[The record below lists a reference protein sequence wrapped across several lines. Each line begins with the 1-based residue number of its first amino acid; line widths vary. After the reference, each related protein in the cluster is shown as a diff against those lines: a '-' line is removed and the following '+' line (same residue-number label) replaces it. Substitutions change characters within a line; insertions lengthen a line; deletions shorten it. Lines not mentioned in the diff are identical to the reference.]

1 MVWAIGWGVS
11 MNQAKAKD
19 YLRWQLLWRI
29 GISVLL
35 MWLLLAPWLLLSVQK
50 EMQNTLDN
58 RLAASAKMLMSLM
71 SQYDLDPLVN
81 GTQRSPLF
89 DQTDNLDLPATL
101 ACKVANVAGD
111 IIAVSHDAPESVLT
125 TTQQGY
131 QNRMQDGE
139 PWRVFNLSQAGLTIT
154 TAERLETRDTLM
166 RSVVIAAGL
175 PFFLSLA
182 GTLAVVWFGIL
193 HGFKPLHSLSESM
206 ARRNTE
212 DLTSLVWEQRPAEVR
227 PLVDE
232 INRLLQRMQQSLLRE
247 RRFTGDVAHE
257 LRTPL
262 AGIKTQ
268 LQVARLT
275 DGGKAMHALLQA
287 EKATDRLQRTL
298 DQLLLLARV
307 EGDGQLTE
315 TARLPVAEINNMALS
330 DVQHLAKQHQVT
342 LRFNDDVDE
351 KIQASAILL
360 SAALRNLLENAI
372 RHAPENSVVT
382 LSATEQQGQ
391 LHWTVEDE
399 GPGVSEK
406 LLSDLTRRFVHGHQ
420 NSGSGLGLAIVDAI
434 VRRFKGELHIKNG
447 VAKGLLVTI
456 SIPLQSGV

>member
-1 MVWAIGWGVS
+1 MKP
-11 MNQAKAKD
+11 AKAKD

-29 GISVLL
+29 GIAVLL
-35 MWLLLAPWLLLSVQK
+35 MWLLLAPWLLMSVQK

-71 SQYDLDPLVN
+71 SQYDLDPLIKGVN
-81 GTQRSPLF
+81 RNPLF
-89 DQTDNLDLPATL
+89 DPAQNPDLPATL

-111 IIAVSHDAPESVLT
+111 IIAVSHDAPENVLT

-131 QNRMQDGE
+131 QNRIQDGE
-139 PWRVFNLSQAGLTIT
+139 PWRVFNLSQGGLTIT

-166 RSVVIAAGL
+166 RSVVIAAGV

-193 HGFKPLHSLSESM
+193 HGFKPLHSLSQNM

-212 DLTSLVWEQRPAEVR
+212 DLTALVWEQRPAEVR

-275 DGGKAMHALLQA
+275 DGGKSMHALLQA

-307 EGDGQLTE
+307 EGDGQLAE
-315 TARLPVAEINNMALS
+315 TTRLPIAEINNMALS
-330 DVQHLAKQHQVT
+330 DVQHLARQREVT
-342 LRFNDDVDE
+342 LRSHDNVDDT
-351 KIQASAILL
+351 IHASAILL
-360 SAALRNLLENAI
+360 AAALRNLLENAI
-372 RHAPENSVVT
+372 RHAPEHSVVS
-382 LSATEQQGQ
+382 LSADVEGDQ
-391 LHWTVEDE
+391 LRWTVEDE
-399 GPGVSEK
+399 GPGVSES
-406 LLSDLTRRFVHGHQ
+406 LLSELTRRFVHGQ
-420 NSGSGLGLAIVDAI
+420 QSEGSGLGLAIVDAI
-434 VRRFKGELHIKNG
+434 VRRFKGELKIENG
-447 VAKGLLVTI
+447 QQQGLKVTI
-456 SIPLQSGV
+456 RIPLS

>member
-1 MVWAIGWGVS
+1 MS
-11 MNQAKAKD
+11 PAKAKD

-29 GISVLL
+29 GIAVLL
-35 MWLLLAPWLLLSVQK
+35 MWLLLAPWLLMSVQK

-81 GTQRSPLF
+81 GGQRNALF
-89 DQTDNLDLPATL
+89 DPAENLDLPATL

-111 IIAVSHDAPESVLT
+111 IIAVSHDAPENVLT

-131 QNRMQDGE
+131 QNRLQDGE
-139 PWRVFNLSQAGLTIT
+139 PWRVFNLSQGGLTIT

-193 HGFKPLHSLSESM
+193 HGFKPLHSLTQNM

-275 DGGKAMHALLQA
+275 QGGKAMHALVQA

-307 EGDGQLTE
+307 EGDGQLAESTH
-315 TARLPVAEINNMALS
+315 LPVAEINNMALS
-330 DVQHLAKQHQVT
+330 DVQHLARQHQVT
-342 LRFNDDVDE
+342 LRCNDGVDE
-351 KIQASAILL
+351 KIHASAILL

-382 LSATEQQGQ
+382 LSVNLDKQQ
-391 LHWTVEDE
+391 LCWTVEDD

-406 LLSDLTRRFVHGHQ
+406 LLTELTRRFVHGHH
-420 NSGSGLGLAIVDAI
+420 SDGSGLGLAIVDAI
-434 VRRFKGELHIKNG
+434 VRRFKGELNIENG
-447 VAKGLLVTI
+447 NTNGLRVTI
-456 SIPLQSGV
+456 RIPLPSSLAENENNLG

>member
-1 MVWAIGWGVS
+1 MS
-11 MNQAKAKD
+11 PAKAKD

-29 GISVLL
+29 GIAVLL
-35 MWLLLAPWLLLSVQK
+35 MWLLLAPWLLMSVQK

-81 GTQRSPLF
+81 GGQRNALF
-89 DQTDNLDLPATL
+89 DPADNPDLPATL

-111 IIAVSHDAPESVLT
+111 IIAVSHDAPHKVLT

-139 PWRVFNLSQAGLTIT
+139 PWRVFNLSQGGLTIT

-193 HGFKPLHSLSESM
+193 HGFKPLHSLSQNM
-206 ARRNTE
+206 AKRNTE

-307 EGDGQLTE
+307 EGDGQLAQST
-315 TARLPVAEINNMALS
+315 RLPVAEINNMALS
-330 DVQHLAKQHQVT
+330 DVQHLARQREVT
-342 LRFNDDVDE
+342 LRCNEHVDE
-351 KIQASAILL
+351 SLQAPAILI

-372 RHAPENSVVT
+372 RHAPENTVVT
-382 LSATEQQGQ
+382 LSTTLQDGQ
-391 LHWTVEDE
+391 FCWTVEDE
-399 GPGVSEK
+399 GPGVSEE
-406 LLSDLTRRFVHGHQ
+406 LLSELTRRFVHGHH
-420 NSGSGLGLAIVDAI
+420 NDGSGLGLAIVDAI
-434 VRRFKGELHIKNG
+434 VRRFKGELQIKNG
-447 VAKGLLVTI
+447 TEKGLLVTI
-456 SIPLQSGV
+456 CIPMQ